1 MMMMIIINK
10 NYYYYYLRAAA
21 PAADP
26 GKESGIAG
34 ETGKLCDEKL
44 WQIPFWNPTRNP
56 EI

>member
-1 MMMMIIINK
+1 MMMMMIIINK

-44 WQIPFWNPTRNP
+44 WQIPF
-56 EI
+56 